1 MKHQAT
7 IQPRMETYRTLLK
20 QNTFLSG
27 AAEECLKQLCAP
39 EDQIYVTLW
48 APALVQYVAWVLE
61 EAQKNRQKRLY
72 FLARDAY
79 PMYLVAKK
87 MVEYLHIPIEIC
99 YLRVSRYALRIPE
112 YHLLGDACLDRIF
125 LSGIDISFYQIL
137 NRAALSE
144 EEMIAV
150 CREIN
155 YQRSLHA
162 TLNRKEIFNLR
173 ERVKKCCAEGTTHL
187 LEKIYEKSDAA
198 YETTIGYL
206 RQEGLLDNV
215 RYAIVDSGWVG
226 TIQKSLQTLLAQ
238 EKPGITL
245 TGYYFGLY
253 EYPVNRNNCRYEA
266 YYFMPKGNV
275 RKKAGFSNC
284 LFEVMYSEPCPMI
297 KAYCCEAGRYIP
309 VFSQVENPNTEQLKR
324 NNELLRMFMDHL
336 SKQPEHKAAM
346 LCQKDIAGKLYE
358 TIMSRPNRWEAK
370 YYGMQ
375 LFSDDLSDEHMRC
388 IANRLTQR
396 EIKDLRILS
405 KLCIMLGLS
414 KKVIHESGWIE
425 GTIVNAGKHIFSNLR
440 SARMAKYVTHLR
452 QSLKAK

>member
-1 MKHQAT
+1 
-7 IQPRMETYRTLLK
+7 
-20 QNTFLSG
+20 
-27 AAEECLKQLCAP
+27 
-39 EDQIYVTLW
+39 
-48 APALVQYVAWVLE
+48 
-61 EAQKNRQKRLY
+61 
-72 FLARDAY
+72 
-79 PMYLVAKK
+79 
-87 MVEYLHIPIEIC
+87 
-99 YLRVSRYALRIPE
+99 
-112 YHLLGDACLDRIF
+112 
-125 LSGIDISFYQIL
+125 
-137 NRAALSE
+137 
-144 EEMIAV
+144 
-150 CREIN
+150 
-155 YQRSLHA
+155 
-162 TLNRKEIFNLR
+162 
-173 ERVKKCCAEGTTHL
+173 
-187 LEKIYEKSDAA
+187 
-198 YETTIGYL
+198 
-206 RQEGLLDNV
+206 
-215 RYAIVDSGWVG
+215 
-226 TIQKSLQTLLAQ
+226 
-238 EKPGITL
+238 
-245 TGYYFGLY
+245 
-253 EYPVNRNNCRYEA
+253 
-266 YYFMPKGNV
+266 MPKGNV

-346 LCQKDIAGKLYE
+346 LCEKDIAGKLYE

-425 GTIVNAGKHIFSNLR
+425 GSIVNAGKHISSNLR
-440 SARMAKYVTHLR
+440 AARRAKYVTHLR

>member
-1 MKHQAT
+1 MKHQAM

-61 EAQKNRQKRLY
+61 EAGKDRQEKLY

-87 MVEYLHIPIEIC
+87 MVEYLQIPIKIC

-125 LSGIDISFYQIL
+125 LSGIDVSLYHIL
-137 NRAALSE
+137 NRAALTE
-144 EEMIAV
+144 EEMTAT

-155 YQRSLHA
+155 YERPLRE
-162 TLNRKEIFNLR
+162 TLNRKEILDLK
-173 ERVKKCCAEGTTHL
+173 ERVKKCCEKGTTRL
-187 LEKIYEKSDAA
+187 LERIYAKSKAA
-198 YETTIGYL
+198 YENTIGYL
-206 RQEGLLDNV
+206 KQEGLLDHV
-215 RYAIVDSGWVG
+215 RYAVVDSGWVG

-238 EKPGITL
+238 EKPEIVL

-253 EYPVNRNNCRYEA
+253 ECPADQSNCRYRA

-284 LFEVMYSEPCPMI
+284 LYEVMYSEPCPMV
-297 KAYCCEAGRYIP
+297 KTYCYEKGQFFP
-309 VFSQVENPNTEQLKR
+309 VFSQVENPNAEHLKR
-324 NNELLRMFMDHL
+324 NNQLLILFMNHL
-336 SKQPEHKAAM
+336 ARQPKHTAVM
-346 LCQKDIAGKLYE
+346 LCQKNIAEKLYE

-396 EIKDLRILS
+396 EIKDLRIFS

-425 GTIVNAGKHIFSNLR
+425 GTIVNAGKHISSNLR
-440 SARMAKYVTHLR
+440 SARMAKYVTHLW

>member
-1 MKHQAT
+1 MNPTDRREQRLQSYKK
-7 IQPRMETYRTLLK
+7 IQSEKEIYKCVLAPTLYE
-20 QNTFLSG
+20 F
-27 AAEECLKQLCAP
+27 
-39 EDQIYVTLW
+39 V
-48 APALVQYVAWVLE
+48 VWVL
-61 EAQKNRQKRLY
+61 QKALQSGKKRLY
-72 FLARDAY
+72 FLARDGY
-79 PMYLVAKK
+79 QMYLAARQLCKQYDLDI
-87 MVEYLHIPIEIC
+87 ECRYLK
-99 YLRVSRYALRIPE
+99 VSRYAVRVPE

-187 LEKIYEKSDAA
+187 LERIYEKSDAA

-414 KKVIHESGWIE
+414 KKVI
-425 GTIVNAGKHIFSNLR
+425 VNAGKHISSNLR